1 MRGMAVF
8 VYSAQTVDAI
18 GRILVMDRPSVDGT
32 LLTSVMDQTFVENR
46 DFIHHLRSTPPLVL
60 IVYSRLDRS
69 IQSATEMLHIV
80 LTAPSRLSDMHLAD
94 ALV

>member
-1 MRGMAVF
+1 MRGRAVF

-46 DFIHHLRSTPPLVL
+46 DFYTPP
-60 IVYSRLDRS
+60 
-69 IQSATEMLHIV
+69 
-80 LTAPSRLSDMHLAD
+80 
-94 ALV
+94 ALNAAVNFNSFE